1 MAYETKRIG
10 SFPKRNEI
18 RTLVYLELNV
28 VIILHGKAA
37 VPSLA

>member
-1 MAYETKRIG
+1 MSDPRSVEGI
-10 SFPKRNEI
+10 I
-18 RTLVYLELNV
+18 VVYLELNV